1 MSVSVPCLCLCWC
14 CCLLTT
20 YRQVL
25 QLTIG
30 QRRGLLILEW
40 LLVAKAWLRLRLG
53 VAQLDL
59 QWLAQTARGL
69 QIHWSAK
76 LQWSRAT
83 QVMMRCS
90 TVQQVRMAERVAV
103 QMCRMCVR
111 RMTVTMRTWTTLEQQ
126 RHRLIAADL
135 HNQRTLL
142 GPCLAPNGAGT
153 CCQLLGALWWP
164 IVAAKDQWPLA
175 HGRLTAGRAQ
185 QQQQQSSGDE
195 EEDEWLQSEAK

>member
-14 CCLLTT
+14 CCLLATH
-20 YRQVL
+20 RQVL
-25 QLTIG
+25 QLTVG
-30 QRRGLLILEW
+30 QCRGLLILEG

-59 QWLAQTARGL
+59 QWLAQAARGL

-76 LQWSRAT
+76 LQWPRAT

-103 QMCRMCVR
+103 QMCRMGVR
-111 RMTVTMRTWTTLEQQ
+111 RMTVTMRAWTTLEQQ

-142 GPCLAPNGAGT
+142 GPCSPYGAGT

-164 IVAAKDQWPLA
+164 IAAAKDQWPLA

-185 QQQQQSSGDE
+185 QQQLQSSGDE

>member
-1 MSVSVPCLCLCWC
+1 MSVSVPCLCMCWC
-14 CCLLTT
+14 CCLLATH
-20 YRQVL
+20 RQVL
-25 QLTIG
+25 QLTVG
-30 QRRGLLILEW
+30 QRRGLLILEG
-40 LLVAKAWLRLRLG
+40 LLIAKAWLRLRLG

-59 QWLAQTARGL
+59 QWLAQAARGL

-76 LQWSRAT
+76 LQWARAT

-90 TVQQVRMAERVAV
+90 TVQQVRMAERVTV

-111 RMTVTMRTWTTLEQQ
+111 RMTVTMRAWTTLEQQ

-142 GPCLAPNGAGT
+142 GPCSPYDAGT

-164 IVAAKDQWPLA
+164 IAAAKDQWPLA
-175 HGRLTAGRAQ
+175 HGRLTAGQA